1 MCVRKAKEIHLL
13 QLPFKHKMFLVGIVV
28 YPGVS
33 WIICHN
39 EHIYSN
45 KIRNTNA
52 NETGNVPYAG
62 LLCFRTWA
70 SCVIRA
76 RKGRNPNTSF
86 CRNTFVCF
94 ILYIC
99 NSHQILQISTLTR
112 INMKRVFWIERGRR
126 WNLEFMPQSFCLR
139 GDFVIGS
146 SIETTPVR
154 LKIFENIQN
163 KKC

>member
-39 EHIYSN
+39 EHKYSN

-94 ILYIC
+94 ILYMC
-99 NSHQILQISTLTR
+99 NSHQILQISTVTR
-112 INMKRVFWIERGRR
+112 INIKRVFWIERGREM
-126 WNLEFMPQSFCLR
+126 EFGIHATELLSA
-139 GDFVIGS
+139 G
-146 SIETTPVR
+146 R
-154 LKIFENIQN
+154 LCYWQQHRDNTCSAENIQN

>member
-1 MCVRKAKEIHLL
+1 MNTYV
-13 QLPFKHKMFLVGIVV
+13 
-28 YPGVS
+28 
-33 WIICHN
+33 
-39 EHIYSN
+39 YSN
-45 KIRNTNA
+45 EIRNTNA

-76 RKGRNPNTSF
+76 RKGKNPNTSF

-94 ILYIC
+94 ILHMC

-112 INMKRVFWIERGRR
+112 INMKRVFWIEREM
-126 WNLEFMPQSFCLR
+126 EFGIHATELLSA

-146 SIETTPVR
+146 SIETTPVQ
-154 LKIFENIQN
+154 LKIFKIKNYNNIL
-163 KKC
+163 KSFVIGSSIETTPVWLKIFKW